1 MTGIFPMKRIHKFLL
16 KRALEDKN
24 KVLVAMTDSNKIQS
38 LLQKLYP
45 VSCDKELIRF
55 GPKGDGGY
63 LLPND
68 LEGIEACFSPGVAFV
83 SGFEKDCADLGMKIF
98 LADKSVEQ
106 PTEVHKL
113 FSFTKKFV
121 GVTSND
127 DFITM
132 DNWVAS
138 SLPESQSDL
147 LLQIDIEGYEYEVF
161 LSISDKL
168 MRRFRIIV
176 VEFHYL
182 KQLWNSPFFKLAAR
196 AFEKILQTHTCVHIH
211 PNNRF
216 GSIQK
221 KGLDIPHL
229 LEFTFLRNDR
239 IANPSY
245 QNVFPNP
252 LDYDNTDNPPLILPK
267 CWYIRE

>member
-1 MTGIFPMKRIHKFLL
+1 MKRINKFLL
-16 KRALEDKN
+16 KKALIDSN
-24 KVLVAMTDSNKIQS
+24 KVLVEMTDFNKIQL

-45 VSCDKELIRF
+45 VSCDKELIRL

-68 LEGIEACFSPGVAFV
+68 LEGIEACFSPGVAFL
-83 SGFEKDCADLGMKIF
+83 SGFEKDCADLGMKVF
-98 LADKSVEQ
+98 LADKSVDQ
-106 PTEVHKL
+106 PAEEHRL
-113 FSFTKKFV
+113 FNFTKKFV

-132 DNWVAS
+132 DNWVS
-138 SLPESQSDL
+138 ISLPDSQSDL
-147 LLQIDIEGYEYEVF
+147 ILQIDIEGCEYEVF
-161 LSISDKL
+161 LSISGKL

-176 VEFHYL
+176 AEFHKL
-182 KQLWNSPFFKLAAR
+182 DQLLNSPFFNLAAR
-196 AFEKILQTHTCVHIH
+196 VFEKILQTHTCVHIH
-211 PNNRF
+211 PNNF
-216 GSIQK
+216 YGSTQM
-221 KGLDIPHL
+221 KGLDIPRL

-239 IANPSY
+239 ITNPSY

-267 CWYIRE
+267 CWYIEE